1 MKTANNTLED
11 IILSHDRRGIGAL
24 RPHLAPNFCT
34 EAAEYIL
41 KHRRQVFITTGFYI
55 PGSKAAETDGPLG
68 ALALGDAL
76 ATIDGQ
82 VVYLAGSPLSGIL
95 ADYLKSTDNQTL
107 VIDYPIVDG
116 HEKNTKIADEIVAKY
131 KPSLLISVERCSPTA
146 SGQHLN
152 MRGRDITANT
162 PRIEYLFVRGIPS
175 IGIGDGGN
183 EICMGNFADV
193 IAADEQLPSEPGT
206 ITCDRPVIAS
216 VSNWGAYGVV
226 AALSLKVKKNLLLTG
241 AEDRQRLEQL
251 VKAGVVDGVSG
262 EQKNE
267 VDGFTAPENEKI
279 LTELNSFVEKS
290 LR

>member
-1 MKTANNTLED
+1 METTNQTLED
-11 IILSHDRRGIGAL
+11 IILSHDHRGIGVL

-41 KHRRQVFITTGFYI
+41 KHRRQVLITTGLYI
-55 PGSKAAETDGPLG
+55 PGSKTAETDGPLG
-68 ALALGDAL
+68 ALALGNAI
-76 ATIDGQ
+76 AAIDGQ
-82 VVYLAGSPLSGIL
+82 VIYLAGTPLSDIL
-95 ADYLKSTDNQTL
+95 ANYLKSKNNKTS

-116 HEKNTKIADEIVAKY
+116 HEANTKIADEIADKH

-183 EICMGNFADV
+183 EICMGNFADE
-193 IAADEQLPSEPGT
+193 IEADEQLPSEPGV

-216 VSNWGAYGVV
+216 VSNWGAYAVV
-226 AALSLKVKKNLLLTG
+226 AALSIKVKKNLLPTPTEEG
-241 AEDRQRLEQL
+241 QRLEHL
-251 VKAGVVDGVSG
+251 VKAGLVDGVSG
-262 EQKNE
+262 EQKNK
-267 VDGFTAPENEKI
+267 VDGFTAETNAKI
-279 LTELNSFVEKS
+279 LTELNSFVEKR
-290 LR
+290 L